1 MKKVLNVFILIVLWF
16 VISSCDSR
24 YLFNRHAPYDEY
36 YFGESLGYAFDYE
49 YLRVCLRPDGYCQ
62 IVGFNDKIYE
72 QETII
77 IPQHINGIPVMGV
90 GAIYKEHP
98 FFGRDNLQNILAAG
112 YDLFLEIKYDDSI
125 SRVICFDSH
134 YNELFGTKSDY
145 NYKNVYLFSNHVNVM
160 FDFLKCFTG
169 SVTDEEYDEY
179 IMKKQEEMSK
189 TESDRR
195 DFHKILFCGEAEK
208 IVIDLPNIKSIYDI
222 YVLIGFKVTISGF
235 ERIFDESCINKIVIS
250 QYFLNN
256 CLQGLEDYRQKMH
269 EDYLERGHSVEEA
282 EESFRRG
289 FDDLYKIQKCR
300 IANVEFHYNIEINGE
315 PYCRDNQKTDT
326 YWFDYNY
333 DGEYIM
339 EPPAPYIEGYEF
351 TGWYLDSECTIAW
364 DFNNPYVTSEDNP
377 ILYLY
382 AGWN

>member
-90 GAIYKEHP
+90 GAVYKGVAFLGYNDLVTLISCGVDLVLESES
-98 FFGRDNLQNILAAG
+98 RDIN
-112 YDLFLEIKYDDSI
+112 D
-125 SRVICFDSH
+125 VICFDTH
-134 YNELFGTKSDY
+134 YNELFGTKSEY
-145 NYKNVYLFSNHVNVM
+145 NYKNVYLFSNHVNGIE
-160 FDFLKCFTG
+160 DFLKCFTG
-169 SVTDEEYDEY
+169 SVTDEGYDDY
-179 IMKKQEEMSK
+179 IIKKEEQMKREVNNKK
-189 TESDRR
+189 
-195 DFHKILFCGEAEK
+195 DFHEIYFRGEAEK
-208 IVIDLPNIKSIYDI
+208 IIIDLPDEELTSNIDI
-222 YVLIGFKVTISGF
+222 IICNIGGQI
-235 ERIFDESCINKIVIS
+235 DESYIDKIVIS
-250 QYFLNN
+250 QYDLNN
-256 CLQGLEDYRQKMH
+256 CLQALENKRQKRYEM
-269 EDYLERGHSVEEA
+269 YLEHGRSIEAA
-282 EESFRRG
+282 EEDF
-289 FDDLYKIQKCR
+289 LYWYSKYYDIQKCR

>member
-90 GAIYKEHP
+90 GAIYDEHP
-98 FFGRDNLQNILAAG
+98 FLRDNLQCILTYG
-112 YDLFLEIKYDDSI
+112 YDLILESERRSSDK
-125 SRVICFDSH
+125 VICFDTH
-134 YNELFGTKSDY
+134 YNELFGTRSDY
-145 NYKNVYLFSNHVNVM
+145 NYKNVYLFSNHINGIR
-160 FDFLKCFTG
+160 DFLKCFTG
-169 SVTDEEYDEY
+169 SVTDEEYEEYLVKKDEED
-179 IMKKQEEMSK
+179 KKEFVRDKE
-189 TESDRR
+189 
-195 DFHKILFCGEAEK
+195 DFHKIFFRGEAEK
-208 IVIDLPNIKSIYDI
+208 IVLGLPDEKALSLHLIILFENKGIKES
-222 YVLIGFKVTISGF
+222 YV
-235 ERIFDESCINKIVIS
+235 DKIVIS
-250 QYFLNN
+250 QYNLKN
-256 CLQGLEDYRQKMH
+256 CLQRIEDERQKYY
-269 EDYLERGHSVEEA
+269 ESYLEGRSVEEVD
-282 EESFRRG
+282 ELF
-289 FDDLYKIQKCR
+289 YKNYGRYYEIQRCR